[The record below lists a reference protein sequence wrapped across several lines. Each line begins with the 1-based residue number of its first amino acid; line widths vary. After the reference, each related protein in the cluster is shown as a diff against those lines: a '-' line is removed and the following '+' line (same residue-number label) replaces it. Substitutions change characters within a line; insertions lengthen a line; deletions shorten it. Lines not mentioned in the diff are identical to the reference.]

1 MNLSYTNK
9 KHKEDKKFDVDL
21 KNFNEKQ

>member
-9 KHKEDKKFDVDL
+9 KHKKDKKFDVDL
-21 KNFNEKQ
+21 KKFHEK